1 MRKMASRFPP
11 GNFNGGGG
19 MKENGTPKE
28 NGGAKDNVFDLDSA
42 AFASDEFR
50 MHEFKVKRCPRARPH
65 DWTQCPFAHPGEKAR
80 RRDPRRYKYSGTAC
94 PEFRKSG
101 CCRRGDACPFAHG
114 VFECWLHPSR
124 YRTQLCTDGTNCK
137 RRVCFFAHVESEL
150 RHPDDDP
157 GVAQKQV
164 QAELATEVQT
174 LQQQHLTQ
182 ALQAL
187 LLQSSQPMSTPERPA
202 LQLPDMNLEILKQNS
217 EVPSTE
223 MLTTPAADT
232 NNSTAALQLV
242 LLQQLA
248 AKEQQLQQN
257 MSDKSSEVQV
267 SSAADNGFN
276 ASAPSSVTHQPD
288 VYDTLHQLK
297 QLSMSTAAP
306 NPGSTAPPVG
316 QSFDASAL
324 LSQLMTNGGTVN
336 GTDLQSQSLLMD
348 SLLTQQNNVK
358 VGTQTNGQA
367 RRSIDNSYLFPDA
380 AAQTVSSVG
389 FPSSTFQNAAYLAGG
404 VANGV
409 TQEPATNPG
418 QIPATSNGV
427 YPAASEAPHSV
438 ENIQRL
444 LQNPAFSSNL
454 SQLFQMNPALLQ
466 QLTTSSTGTANP
478 GRHSIDNAYL
488 GRLNPD
494 MSRFVNGGMPGM
506 ATAEQPTPAQHD
518 GLMMNGFTRPP
529 PSNEGDKLLQGAIGP
544 DALLQELNALKMQ
557 LGNNHTT
564 TMAGSGQVGSDGFMN
579 MPAQSSP
586 DSDQGT
592 SSAPYPSQNHTD
604 DVN

>member
-1 MRKMASRFPP
+1 
-11 GNFNGGGG
+11 
-19 MKENGTPKE
+19 
-28 NGGAKDNVFDLDSA
+28 
-42 AFASDEFR
+42 
-50 MHEFKVKRCPRARPH
+50 
-65 DWTQCPFAHPGEKAR
+65 
-80 RRDPRRYKYSGTAC
+80 
-94 PEFRKSG
+94 
-101 CCRRGDACPFAHG
+101 
-114 VFECWLHPSR
+114 
-124 YRTQLCTDGTNCK
+124 
-137 RRVCFFAHVESEL
+137 
-150 RHPDDDP
+150 
-157 GVAQKQV
+157 
-164 QAELATEVQT
+164 
-174 LQQQHLTQ
+174 
-182 ALQAL
+182 
-187 LLQSSQPMSTPERPA
+187 
-202 LQLPDMNLEILKQNS
+202 
-217 EVPSTE
+217 
-223 MLTTPAADT
+223 MLTPAVDSS
-232 NNSTAALQLV
+232 NSTAALQLV

-257 MSDKSSEVQV
+257 MSNKSSEVQV
-267 SSAADNGFN
+267 SNAADNGFN
-276 ASAPSSVTHQPD
+276 ASAPSSVTRQPD

-306 NPGSTAPPVG
+306 IPGSTAPPA
-316 QSFDASAL
+316 FDASAL
-324 LSQLMTNGGTVN
+324 LTQLMSNGGTVN

-358 VGTQTNGQA
+358 VGTPSNGQA

-389 FPSSTFQNAAYLAGG
+389 FPSSSFQNAAFLAGG

-427 YPAASEAPHSV
+427 YPAASEAQPAYSV

-466 QLTTSSTGTANP
+466 QLTTSSTGTATP

-506 ATAEQPTPAQHD
+506 ATAEQATPAQHD

-529 PSNEGDKLLQGAIGP
+529 PSNEGDKILQGAIGP

-564 TMAGSGQVGSDGFMN
+564 
-579 MPAQSSP
+579 
-586 DSDQGT
+586 
-592 SSAPYPSQNHTD
+592 
-604 DVN
+604 